1 MSYNGYGMD
10 NSFGA
15 YAGQD
20 QPSYLVTEYGAY
32 GGDAVLSTAYKN
44 THRSDAKAFQD
55 LLVAAGFGSYLGPKG
70 ADGFFGSKSAAA
82 TQAYQASVGLSQTGK
97 ADQATW
103 DALRGSG
110 AGKAKVTAKDILTGI
125 GSGIRESGIFQ
136 PSNASVA
143 PNFLSNIFGGSPA
156 APSPGTPAPVAQ
168 PNNTWK
174 WVVGGV
180 AVVAV
185 LGGVTYAATRKK

>member
-20 QPSYLVTEYGAY
+20 EPSYLGSPYGAY
-32 GGDAVLSTAYKN
+32 GEATLRQGSKGTSVTELQN
-44 THRSDAKAFQD
+44 
-55 LLVAAGFGSYLGPKG
+55 LLIAAGYESTLAPYG
-70 ADGFFGSKSAAA
+70 ADGDYGAKTA
-82 TQAYQASVGLSQTGK
+82 TAVRAFQASKGISASGV

-110 AGKAKVTAKDILTGI
+110 RPGKVTAQDILTGI

-136 PSNASVA
+136 PSNSSVA

-156 APSPGTPAPVAQ
+156 AASPGTPAPVPQ

-180 AVVAV
+180 AVVAL

>member
-32 GGDAVLSTAYKN
+32 GEATLRQGSKGTSVTELQN
-44 THRSDAKAFQD
+44 
-55 LLVAAGFGSYLGPKG
+55 LLIAAGYESTLAPYG
-70 ADGFFGSKSAAA
+70 ADGDYGAKTAAA
-82 TQAYQASVGLSQTGK
+82 VRAFQASVGLSQTSK

-136 PSNASVA
+136 PSNSSVA

-156 APSPGTPAPVAQ
+156 VASPGTPAPVAQ

-180 AVVAV
+180 AVVAL

>member
-20 QPSYLVTEYGAY
+20 DPSYLVTEYGAY
-32 GGDAVLSTAYKN
+32 GDY
-44 THRSDAKAFQD
+44 
-55 LLVAAGFGSYLGPKG
+55 G
-70 ADGFFGSKSAAA
+70 ASRD
-82 TQAYQASVGLSQTGK
+82 V
-97 ADQATW
+97 
-103 DALRGSG
+103 SG
-110 AGKAKVTAKDILTGI
+110 AGGYKYRQYDDGRIKILSGASGVGSTLSSGSAWNAITAEIGPYPASGSASGEDKKVTAQDILTGI

-136 PSNASVA
+136 PSNSSVA

-156 APSPGTPAPVAQ
+156 AASPGTPAPVAQ

-180 AVVAV
+180 AVVAL

>member
-20 QPSYLVTEYGAY
+20 EPSYLGSAYGAY
-32 GGDAVLSTAYKN
+32 GEATLRQGSKGTSVTELQN
-44 THRSDAKAFQD
+44 
-55 LLVAAGFGSYLGPKG
+55 LLIAAGYESTLAPYG
-70 ADGFFGSKSAAA
+70 ADGDYGAKTA
-82 TQAYQASVGLSQTGK
+82 TAVRAFQASKGISATGV

-110 AGKAKVTAKDILTGI
+110 RAGSGKVTGADILDTVGNVA
-125 GSGIRESGIFQ
+125 SSIFQ
-136 PSNASVA
+136 SSGAASAPQTPSWMA
-143 PNFLSNIFGGSPA
+143 NIFGS
-156 APSPGTPAPVAQ
+156 SPAPVVAATAPAPA

-180 AVVAV
+180 AAVAI
-185 LGGVTYAATRKK
+185 LGGITYAATRKK